1 MLTFINVFTVEP
13 VHQARLVE
21 LLRRATD
28 EYVRHAPGFVSSRL
42 HASLDG
48 RKVAMYAQW
57 RSQADYDAMR
67 ADPRPRDL
75 LAEAMTIATFE
86 PCSYSVVADFAP

>member
-1 MLTFINVFTVEP
+1 VLTFINVFTVDP
-13 VHQARLVE
+13 RHQARLVE

-42 HASLDG
+42 HRSGDG
-48 RKVAMYAQW
+48 RKVAMYAPW

-67 ADPRPRDL
+67 ADPRPHAI

-86 PCSYSVVADFAP
+86 PCSYDVVADFAP